1 MENASMVTRAYIDER
16 RRQFLS
22 SDRDDIPDT
31 DLGRLYKRAIS
42 KYGTTCL
49 WNCRPKPTESGMRV
63 IADRLMKHGDLR
75 AWYFAAEIL
84 QIIGEPEHAPR
95 LASI

>member
-1 MENASMVTRAYIDER
+1 
-16 RRQFLS
+16 
-22 SDRDDIPDT
+22 
-31 DLGRLYKRAIS
+31 
-42 KYGTTCL
+42 
-49 WNCRPKPTESGMRV
+49 V

>member
-1 MENASMVTRAYIDER
+1 MVTRAYIDER

-31 DLGRLYKRAIS
+31 DLGRLYRHAIS

-63 IADRLMKHGDLR
+63 IADRLMTYGDLR
-75 AWYFAAEIL
+75 AWYLADDIL
-84 QIIGEPEHAPR
+84 QAIGKNSNA
-95 LASI
+95 LGYVSG